1 MNIVITND
9 DGFGEPGL
17 ETLYNAVSKMGE
29 VFIIAPREAQSGVGH
44 QVTLN
49 GNLHGEKIDSN
60 KYIVDGSPVD
70 CVRLALKVFAPS
82 AEWLI
87 SGINPGANLGTDVYP
102 SGTVAAAREAAIL
115 GFKAIAVSQF
125 IARDQ
130 MIDWHITGHHVSE
143 ILSIIMTKNLSIGQF
158 WNINLPHPIES
169 LSTLEYKYCALD
181 KHSQDYIFKNHSDEY
196 EYEGSIYDRPFSIG
210 SDVDVCFGGKISVT
224 LMEI

>member
-1 MNIVITND
+1 VKIVITND

-29 VFIIAPREAQSGVGH
+29 VIIIAPREAQSGVGH
-44 QVTLN
+44 QIMLN
-49 GNLHGEKIDSN
+49 GNLHAEKTDYN
-60 KYIVDGSPVD
+60 KYIVDGSPAD
-70 CVRLALKVFAPS
+70 CARLALKVFAPS
-82 AEWLI
+82 ADWLI

-102 SGTVAAAREAAIL
+102 SGTVGAAREAAIL
-115 GFKAIAVSQF
+115 GFKSIAVSQF

-130 MIDWHITGHHVSE
+130 PIDWHLTGHHVSE
-143 ILSIIMTKNLSIGQF
+143 ILSVIMTENLSIGQF

-169 LSTLEYKYCALD
+169 MSTLEYNYCGLD
-181 KHSQDYIFKNHSDEY
+181 KHSHDYIFKNYSDEY
-196 EYEGSIYDRPFSIG
+196 EYKGTIYDRPFSVG